1 MEVTVLKKVLA
12 IVCLMVVLTM
22 AVAMVASAATA
33 TTQDNWRLWIACTD
47 TAGLNGTGNTTL
59 GVGAGLTDGFG
70 VDGTASDT
78 GSDVVYSAGTQQPQQ
93 RGVFS
98 VSGGRAWK
106 TDMKSN
112 RLPKDPAY
120 NAGVVRDVSPEVK
133 YGAYPYEANRK
144 IWDLR
149 VVGLG
154 SADTKDT
161 VLTIRF
167 VSIAAGVPKNEI
179 PVYGSDP
186 VVLKPAK
193 YALRMV
199 DNRGIALAPGN
210 GTVWSIPVPATWQTA
225 VFLSVTLPT
234 FNITATSPKDE
245 ALILS
250 QGYKM
255 QFYQTPEPSSLMAL
269 GAGLMGLGGFFSR
282 RRRS

>member
-1 MEVTVLKKVLA
+1 
-12 IVCLMVVLTM
+12 MVVLTM

-59 GVGAGLTDGFG
+59 GVGAGLKDGYG
-70 VDGTASDT
+70 VDGTASDV

-93 RGVFS
+93 RGVFG
-98 VSGGRAWK
+98 VAGGRAWK

-112 RLPKDPAY
+112 RLPNDPAY
-120 NAGVVRDVSPEVK
+120 NAGVAVGPGNPDGDEVF
-133 YGAYPYEANRK
+133 GTYPWEANRK

-161 VLTIRF
+161 VLKIRF
-167 VSIAAGVPKNEI
+167 VSLAAGVPKNEI

-186 VVLKPAK
+186 VVLKPAA

-199 DNRGIALAPGN
+199 DNQGIALAPAN
-210 GTVWSIPVPATWQTA
+210 GTVWSIPVPAMWQTA
-225 VFLSVTLPT
+225 VFFSVTLPT
-234 FNITATSPKDE
+234 FNITASSPKDE
-245 ALILS
+245 GLIIS

-255 QFYQTPEPSSLMAL
+255 QFYQTPEPSSLLAL
-269 GAGLMGLGGFFSR
+269 GAGLMGLAGFVSR
-282 RRRS
+282 KRRS